1 MASNYTTKTAALR
14 ATKADMNSA
23 KIKKLD
29 ASEINFKGQK
39 IEELWG
45 LNLPEDYPKF
55 VRRCELPSDE
65 NWALWSDNGD
75 LLYMN
80 FSDKIKCGTEMFS
93 NCVNLRT
100 FNFDLSSLTNG
111 FGMFHHCSNLTTFN
125 SNLSSL
131 TNGENM
137 FYYCSNLTTFTSDL
151 SSLTNGQSMFDM
163 CPNLTTFTSDLS
175 SLTNGPFMFRYCYKL
190 TAFDADLSSLEIGD
204 AMFQSCRLNSKSV
217 ENVLTSLPTYDYE
230 SGKHRML
237 IGILTSAIDKFNEI
251 TGNTNEIPVV
261 SEGMNDCGGVS
272 DCGGTDYTTLYK
284 GWELSVCAY
293 EN

>member
-80 FSDKIKCGTEMFS
+80 FSDKIKCGT
-93 NCVNLRT
+93 
-100 FNFDLSSLTNG
+100 
-111 FGMFHHCSNLTTFN
+111 
-125 SNLSSL
+125 
-131 TNGENM
+131 NM
-137 FYYCSNLTTFTSDL
+137 FCDCHNLTTFTSDL
-151 SSLTNGQSMFDM
+151 SSLTNGEYMFSG
-163 CPNLTTFTSDLS
+163 CSKLTTFTSDLS
-175 SLTNGPFMFRYCYKL
+175 SLINGEYMFNYCSQLESFNSDLSSLTDGYQMFDSCVHFNSFNSDLSSLTDGTHMFRYCYKL
-190 TAFDADLSSLEIGD
+190 TAFDADLSSLEIGNG
-204 AMFQSCRLNSKSV
+204 MFQSCRLNSKSI
-217 ENVLTSLPTYDYE
+217 ERILSTLPTYDYE
-230 SGKHRML
+230 SGKHRIL